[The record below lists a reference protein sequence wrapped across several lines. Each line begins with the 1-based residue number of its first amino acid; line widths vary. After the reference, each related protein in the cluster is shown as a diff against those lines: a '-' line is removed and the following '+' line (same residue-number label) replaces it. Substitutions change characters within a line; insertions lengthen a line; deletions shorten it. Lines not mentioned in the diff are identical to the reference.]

1 MTLQNDNDNKTHED
15 MIYFAADGSYGDA
28 AGLIIIDTSE
38 WNEEEWAIID
48 EARDSE
54 RVRLAYELS
63 TDAPDQPAL
72 PGLEEEEI

>member
-1 MTLQNDNDNKTHED
+1 MLRNDDKKNED

-72 PGLEEEEI
+72 PGLEEEEEEI

>member
-1 MTLQNDNDNKTHED
+1 MLHNDDKKNED
-15 MIYFAADGSYGDA
+15 MIYFATDGSYGDA
-28 AGLIIIDTSE
+28 AGLIIVDTSQ

-63 TDAPDQPAL
+63 TDTPDQPAL
-72 PGLEEEEI
+72 PGLEEEEEEI